1 VTFFYGEAAL
11 PREGVRVGVAKTTS
25 LHVTID
31 GGEKI
36 YVESGRA
43 PVDTDN
49 PGITTT
55 IDSSYLKYVPTPGR
69 YGDDAIGLAPGTQ
82 GDQRGVMIAGGSSL
96 ETPYYVDGVDTTGL
110 QFGAVGT
117 PILNNFLE
125 EIEIATGGYGAEFG
139 RSTGGIVQQV
149 TKAGGNEFKGSAWV
163 TYRDHR
169 MMAGVKRTPIQ
180 GASIDATTNLSYE
193 TDFGFE
199 LGGPIVKDKLWFYV
213 GAAPT
218 LVKYT
223 TTRRTKS
230 RTDCRVTLDS
240 GALSPCDPELYGD
253 GQPDQDPTTGYY
265 ITDDI
270 AGGSRDVSST
280 GQGLQLLGKLNFNVT
295 PKHSGQLSF
304 IAGRA
309 GASTAASSA
318 CPARP
323 RATTPG
329 SGSTSPGA
337 GCPSSTT
344 IGPRS
349 RPRSASTGPRRA
361 PTRSTTRST
370 TPGPRP
376 CCSRTSASCRRSAA
390 RATPRARAAWTTTP
404 DPNNPDP
411 YPLIENCPDEGVG
424 YAIGG
429 PGALTDDYEERRSA
443 KLTVSHRLSG
453 LLGEHVF
460 KGGVD
465 VQDQTMKSTRV
476 LSGGAA
482 ITNYANRR
490 GADYIRI
497 ARWVQLAPPGST
509 DPRFDSTCRNG
520 EDTYVCDFLGG
531 EIGDPGTEVV
541 GKTLNW
547 SAFLQDSWQPR
558 PHITINAGLRYDEQR
573 LRYAEDLQ
581 GTVDAL
587 TGNALG
593 KNAMTLTGM
602 FAPRLGVVY
611 DWTKVAKGKLFG
623 HWGRFYESVPM
634 QINDRSFGGEV
645 FDYSDFISLGDDNQ
659 CGPTVAGIGAPDG
672 NGCLVDPTAVPG
684 KDETLFGTSGVLVAP
699 GIKAQYVDEA
709 LAGVQYEVAPDLAL
723 MVSYQNRRMGRV
735 IEDVSTDGADTYIIA
750 NPGEWSAGDEARL
763 ERQIAQTDD
772 EDERARLEHQLELF
786 RGIRAF
792 DAPRRDYDALQFT
805 LTRRFSKEFQL
816 QASYTYS
823 KNQGNYPGLLSYD
836 NGQVDP
842 NISSQYDLIELLANR
857 DGMLSQDRPN
867 YVKVDGYYT
876 FDLKRQGSL
885 VLGGRVRALSGTP
898 INALAPHYSYGGDES
913 FLLPRGQLGR
923 TDFDV
928 GVDLKVTYARPLGR
942 GMTLSVFAD
951 LSNLLNRQAQAS
963 VDESYALAYPGNNA
977 NPISGGT
984 YEDLVWVKR
993 VNDDG
998 FETPDP
1004 IERNPNFRNTA
1015 GRYAP
1020 LFARFGAELTF

>member
-1 VTFFYGEAAL
+1 MRKQHLQNKWRSKWLVAALSGAAGTFGAAGGVELPSAVAQSTTAGAIKGGVKDQDGVPLEGVIVTVSGPALQGTESGLTDADGTYKITNLPPGDYTVTFFYGEAAL

-304 IAGRA
+304 IGR
-309 GASTAASSA
+309 
-318 CPARP
+318 
-323 RATTPG
+323 PG
-329 SGSTSPGA
+329 RGVNRGIFGLPGSTSSDYTGLGLDLA
-337 GCPSSTT
+337 GRWLSKFNDDRTEVEAT
-344 IGPRS
+344 LGFHRAAT
-349 RPRSASTGPRRA
+349 RADALDDALNDTRAQTVLFQNLGVLSALGGESD
-361 PTRSTTRST
+361 
-370 TPGPRP
+370 
-376 CCSRTSASCRRSAA
+376 
-390 RATPRARAAWTTTP
+390 ATRARCLDNNP

-709 LAGVQYEVAPDLAL
+709 LAGVQYEVAPTW
-723 MVSYQNRRMGRV
+723 R
-735 IEDVSTDGADTYIIA
+735 
-750 NPGEWSAGDEARL
+750 
-763 ERQIAQTDD
+763 
-772 EDERARLEHQLELF
+772 
-786 RGIRAF
+786 
-792 DAPRRDYDALQFT
+792 
-805 LTRRFSKEFQL
+805 
-816 QASYTYS
+816 
-823 KNQGNYPGLLSYD
+823 
-836 NGQVDP
+836 
-842 NISSQYDLIELLANR
+842 
-857 DGMLSQDRPN
+857 
-867 YVKVDGYYT
+867 
-876 FDLKRQGSL
+876 
-885 VLGGRVRALSGTP
+885 
-898 INALAPHYSYGGDES
+898 
-913 FLLPRGQLGR
+913 
-923 TDFDV
+923 
-928 GVDLKVTYARPLGR
+928 
-942 GMTLSVFAD
+942 
-951 LSNLLNRQAQAS
+951 
-963 VDESYALAYPGNNA
+963 
-977 NPISGGT
+977 
-984 YEDLVWVKR
+984 
-993 VNDDG
+993 
-998 FETPDP
+998 
-1004 IERNPNFRNTA
+1004 
-1015 GRYAP
+1015 
-1020 LFARFGAELTF
+1020 